1 VGKFIQNQRLKIENS
16 KSSNVK
22 NAMNYAW
29 MHDM

>member
-22 NAMNYAW
+22 NAMNYA
-29 MHDM
+29 